1 MADEQHLQDM
11 FQTAGRDEAAP
22 PAFDDIDLPEQP
34 VAIKCNACLLDSFA
48 EKDMSRDGLVCLL
61 CDVLEP
67 EVCKDVRERYRA
79 ANPVGGAALP
89 DAAVAPGAAAPGA
102 AALPDAVIPSGA
114 AGTPNANAIRNAA
127 NDPPSDADNLLI

>member
-11 FQTAGRDEAAP
+11 FQTAGRDEASP

-48 EKDMSRDGLVCLL
+48 EKDMSRVGLVCLL

-79 ANPVGGAALP
+79 ANPVLGSNFFENAGVGSKRRTACRGAPLCQNRQ
-89 DAAVAPGAAAPGA
+89 
-102 AALPDAVIPSGA
+102 SWR
-114 AGTPNANAIRNAA
+114 GTLRISNFPNYF
-127 NDPPSDADNLLI
+127 